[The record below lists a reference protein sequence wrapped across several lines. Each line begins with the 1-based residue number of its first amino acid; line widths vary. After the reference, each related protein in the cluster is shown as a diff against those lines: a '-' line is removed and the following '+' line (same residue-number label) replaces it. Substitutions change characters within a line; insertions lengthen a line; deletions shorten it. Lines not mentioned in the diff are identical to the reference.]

1 MQDINLGHFR
11 INDRG
16 EFNNTAQYQ
25 LLDGVKYNGGYYM
38 CKNDDT
44 IDGIACIGILPEGQ
58 DISKKYWVC
67 MAEKGDKGDIAP
79 QYDSFITLSNNIWDY
94 SESDKIV
101 IPENLSI
108 NQLIINNVY
117 DGCCGM
123 IVTKQDITLPDNS
136 DYSVDYYY
144 AEVMN
149 TDEYYVYTFVYRS
162 TSSNSGRFMWN
173 RTVYGYKVVD

>member
-1 MQDINLGHFR
+1 MKGKYLSEVMEKKKLSKEENNLILAPIGC
-11 INDRG
+11 G
-16 EFNNTAQYQ
+16 KT
-25 LLDGVKYNGGYYM
+25 YYCVNVLM
-38 CKNDDT
+38 K
-44 IDGIACIGILPEGQ
+44 

-108 NQLIINNVY
+108 NQLIINNAY

-123 IVTKQDITLPDNS
+123 IITKQDIVLPDNS
-136 DYSVDYYY
+136 DCSLDYYY

-149 TDEYYVYTFVYRS
+149 NDEYYVYTFVYRS